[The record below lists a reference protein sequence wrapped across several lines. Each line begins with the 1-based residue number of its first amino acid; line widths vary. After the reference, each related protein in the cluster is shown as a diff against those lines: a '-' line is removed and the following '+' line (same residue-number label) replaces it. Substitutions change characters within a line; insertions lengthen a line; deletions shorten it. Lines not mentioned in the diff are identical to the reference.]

1 MMGLRRMWRAEG
13 NFQSVLSTTRS
24 WNQKQCPPWQ
34 QVLYLPYPYAI
45 SPLPSPVLLAFD
57 FETGSDF
64 FRLVLNLLGLGFWLS
79 FPQYQRLWASFIRP
93 MFTVLY
99 FYSELLGGGSVKC
112 QSAHM
117 EVFLFC
123 YSISFVEDCR
133 CLVHHYS
140 NSTIIKSEEGLRLL
154 STRMTGIHRYTR
166 LLFLYH
172 TFRIQTIQLS
182 TEVESCL

>member
-99 FYSELLGGGSVKC
+99 FYSELLGGGGVS
-112 QSAHM
+112 SAKVHIWRS
-117 EVFLFC
+117 FCSATLFHLWKTA
-123 YSISFVEDCR
+123 DAW
-133 CLVHHYS
+133 
-140 NSTIIKSEEGLRLL
+140 STTILTALL
-154 STRMTGIHRYTR
+154 SNLKRASDSWVPGWQVYTATHGCSSCTTP
-166 LLFLYH
+166 LE
-172 TFRIQTIQLS
+172 FRQSSFQQR
-182 TEVESCL
+182 